1 MPAPAIGL
9 FFKGIAKGIAA
20 GAKATA
26 KTAAKT
32 GKKIKTTS
40 VKIKKTK
47 NKNK

>member
-9 FFKGIAKGIAA
+9 FFKSIAKGIAA

-32 GKKIKTTS
+32 GKKIKLHQLRL
-40 VKIKKTK
+40 K
-47 NKNK
+47 NKK